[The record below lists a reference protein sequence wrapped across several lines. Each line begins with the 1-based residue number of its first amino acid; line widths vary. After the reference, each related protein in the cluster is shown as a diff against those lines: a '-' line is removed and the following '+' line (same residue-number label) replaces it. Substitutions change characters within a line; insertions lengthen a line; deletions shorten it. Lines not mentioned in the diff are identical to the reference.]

1 MKILMSN
8 YEFPPIGGGAGRAHL
23 NLLREFA
30 GRDEITI
37 DLVTSAPRRGFVVEQ
52 FAPNIK
58 IHKVG
63 VYKKDLHLWRR
74 TEVLE
79 WLFKA
84 GAHYRRLVRRGR
96 YDLAHGFFAFPTG
109 WLCYRHASEMP
120 YIISLRGSDVPG
132 HNNRLSLD
140 YTLLAPVFRRIWKSA
155 SVLVANSKGLA
166 ASAAEFIGE
175 LPVGVI
181 CNGVDTEQFYPDP
194 EKELA
199 SPFRL
204 LTVSRLSATK
214 HIDLLIRSV
223 GLLNEQGFDVQLSI
237 AGDGALMCSLKN
249 LAGQL
254 RLTDRVNFVGR
265 VEPEDI
271 PQLYRNSHIF
281 VMSSTREG
289 MSNAMLEAM
298 ASGLPIVTRRCQ
310 GVEEL
315 ITDNGIVLEDSRP
328 ESIAEAV
335 RRLLADRRMYE
346 KMCVAARERA
356 EEFSWAHVAE
366 QYLDC
371 YRRLLA
377 NAGTG

>member
-1 MKILMSN
+1 MRLLMSN
-8 YEFPPIGGGAGRAHL
+8 YEFPPVGGGAGQANL

-30 GRDEITI
+30 GRDDITI
-37 DLVTSAPRRGFVVEQ
+37 DLVTSAPQRGLVVEQ
-52 FAPNIK
+52 FAPNIT

-63 VYKKDLHLWRR
+63 VKKKNLHFWRR

-79 WLFKA
+79 WLIKA
-84 GAHYRRLVRRGR
+84 GSHYRRLVRRGR

-132 HNNRLSLD
+132 HNSRLGVD
-140 YTLLAPVFRRIWKSA
+140 YTLLAPLFRRIWKSA

-166 ASAAEFIGE
+166 AAAAEFMGQ
-175 LPVGVI
+175 LPVDVI
-181 CNGVDTEQFYPDP
+181 CNGVDAERFYPDP
-194 EKELA
+194 EKKLA
-199 SPFRL
+199 SPFGL

-237 AGDGALMCSLKN
+237 AGDGALMYSLNN
-249 LAGQL
+249 LARRL

-271 PQLYRNSHIF
+271 GQLYRNSHIF

-298 ASGLPIVTRRCQ
+298 ASGLPIVTTRCQ

-315 ITDNGIVLEDSRP
+315 ITDNGIVLEDSTP
-328 ESIAEAV
+328 ESIARAV
-335 RRLLADRRMYE
+335 RRLLDDRRMYE
-346 KMCVAARERA
+346 RMCVAARKRA
-356 EEFSWAHVAE
+356 EIFSWRHVADE
-366 QYLDC
+366 YRKC
-371 YRRLLA
+371 YRRVLHDR
-377 NAGTG
+377 